1 MAGPASIGSAQAF
14 YAVNY
19 AALACDYDGTLA
31 CDGIV
36 GETTLKALR
45 RLQERSILLV
55 LVTGRTLEE
64 LLAIFPEVSLFERV
78 VAENGAVLYR
88 PGTRDYRVLASP
100 PPEKFI
106 ELLKQRGVQPLSV
119 GHVIVATHEP
129 QQAKVLEAIRELGTE
144 MQVIFNKGAV
154 MILPSGVNKASG
166 LAAALKE
173 LRVQTG
179 QVVAI
184 GDAENDHALLE
195 FSGFAAAVAN
205 AVPALKERAAWVAKS
220 ADGAGVVELID
231 EFITKGFW

>member
-1 MAGPASIGSAQAF
+1 MR
-14 YAVNY
+14 Y

-36 GETTLKALR
+36 GERTIEALR
-45 RLQERSILLV
+45 RLKERSVLLV

-64 LLAIFPEVSLFERV
+64 LLAIFPEISLFERV

-88 PGTRDYRVLASP
+88 PGTRDYRILASP
-100 PPEKFI
+100 PTEKFI
-106 ELLKQRGVQPLSV
+106 ELLKQRGVHPLSV
-119 GHVIVATHEP
+119 GHVIVATHQP
-129 QQAKVLEAIRELGTE
+129 QQTNVLEAIHELGTE

-166 LAAALKE
+166 LGAALE
-173 LRVQTG
+173 EMQVQPG

-195 FSGFAAAVAN
+195 FCGVAAAVAN
-205 AVPALKERAAWVAKS
+205 AIPALKERAAWVAGS
-220 ADGAGVVELID
+220 ANGQGVIELIE
-231 EFITKGFW
+231 EFITKNFW